1 MKKNLQS
8 FICALA
14 SLVWCFS
21 ASAEVVEFA
30 CGATASDNVKCSI
43 DTEAGVMT
51 VSGIGNMAAYTYD
64 TVPWADYKTTITSGV
79 VEEGITNVGGYAF
92 YQFSA
97 MTKVSLPSSVTSIDY
112 AAFSGCTALTGI
124 SLPENLTSIGDYAF
138 SGCNSLTAIEIPE
151 KTLSFGKSTFQK
163 CLKLTQVK
171 LPSGIKKLSDNMFY
185 DCTALTELDLPEGL
199 ETIGGQTFNYTPIV
213 NITLPSTLKTISR
226 GAFYQCNKLKS
237 IVIPKSVTY
246 IGAEAF
252 YQCTSVETMIVED
265 GNTKYDSRY
274 NCNAIIQTSTNEL
287 IFGCKTSTIPKT
299 VERIGKY
306 AFYRI
311 PVQATYIVY
320 PYSVKELG
328 NQAYY
333 YGNYVIKELYF
344 GAALEALETF
354 AYYGQKNLTKV
365 VSFATVAPSLD
376 SSSSPFMYTYT
387 ETKATLYYPKGSD
400 YTTWASY
407 FKNMEEIEFSGKC
420 GDNLSWEFD
429 TENYMLKI
437 SGSGAMTDYAVSS
450 PAPWN
455 AYAKTVETI
464 LLADEQTTV
473 SDLAFDDCL
482 SLAAVIYE
490 GDEKLTVE
498 SGAFDGDNE
507 TAVLY
512 VKEGTKDNYSDLT
525 AFADVKEITLTL
537 DADDV
542 KIGYEESVT
551 LTPTYSLA
559 GLVGDVEYTWTST
572 DAMVVEVKDGVV
584 TPVNPGTAD
593 VKVSVVTPAGNT
605 LEAVCKVTVVD
616 AATGIDNV
624 KAETMDDGAIY
635 DLLGRKVVNPA
646 TGVYIKNGKKLFIVK

>member
-1 MKKNLQS
+1 MHISNVRQIGGIRQNNLIDKIINMRKLL
-8 FICALA
+8 FTTMCALA
-14 SLVWCFS
+14 SLAWGIN
-21 ASAEVVEFA
+21 ASAEVVEYA
-30 CGATASDNVKCSI
+30 CGATENDNVTCSI
-43 DTEAGVMT
+43 D
-51 VSGIGNMAAYTYD
+51 
-64 TVPWADYKTTITSGV
+64 
-79 VEEGITNVGGYAF
+79 
-92 YQFSA
+92 
-97 MTKVSLPSSVTSIDY
+97 
-112 AAFSGCTALTGI
+112 
-124 SLPENLTSIGDYAF
+124 TSIGDYAF
-138 SGCNSLTAIEIPE
+138 KDCNSLTAIEIPE

-213 NITLPSTLKTISR
+213 NITLPSMLKTISR

-246 IGAEAF
+246 IGTEAF

-299 VERIGKY
+299 VERVGKY

-344 GAALEALETF
+344 GAALEALERS

-376 SSSSPFMYTYT
+376 SPFMYTNT
-387 ETKATLYYPKGSD
+387 ETKATLYYPKDSD

-437 SGSGAMTDYAVSS
+437 SGSGAMTDYTLSS

-490 GDEKLTVE
+490 GDE
-498 SGAFDGDNE
+498 N
-507 TAVLY
+507 
-512 VKEGTKDNYSDLT
+512 
-525 AFADVKEITLTL
+525 
-537 DADDV
+537 
-542 KIGYEESVT
+542 
-551 LTPTYSLA
+551 
-559 GLVGDVEYTWTST
+559 
-572 DAMVVEVKDGVV
+572 
-584 TPVNPGTAD
+584 
-593 VKVSVVTPAGNT
+593 
-605 LEAVCKVTVVD
+605 
-616 AATGIDNV
+616 
-624 KAETMDDGAIY
+624 
-635 DLLGRKVVNPA
+635 
-646 TGVYIKNGKKLFIVK
+646 

>member
-1 MKKNLQS
+1 
-8 FICALA
+8 
-14 SLVWCFS
+14 
-21 ASAEVVEFA
+21 
-30 CGATASDNVKCSI
+30 
-43 DTEAGVMT
+43 
-51 VSGIGNMAAYTYD
+51 
-64 TVPWADYKTTITSGV
+64 
-79 VEEGITNVGGYAF
+79 
-92 YQFSA
+92 
-97 MTKVSLPSSVTSIDY
+97 
-112 AAFSGCTALTGI
+112 
-124 SLPENLTSIGDYAF
+124 
-138 SGCNSLTAIEIPE
+138 
-151 KTLSFGKSTFQK
+151 
-163 CLKLTQVK
+163 
-171 LPSGIKKLSDNMFY
+171 MFY

-199 ETIGGQTFNYTPIV
+199 ETIGGQTFNRTPIV
-213 NITLPSTLKTISR
+213 NIALPSTLKTISR

-246 IGAEAF
+246 IGTEAF

-299 VERIGKY
+299 VERVGKY
-306 AFYRI
+306 AFYGI

-344 GAALEALETF
+344 GAALEALETYT
-354 AYYGQKNLTKV
+354 YYGQKNLTKV
-365 VSFATVAPSLD
+365 VSFATVTPSLD
-376 SSSSPFMYTYT
+376 SSFSPFKYTNT
-387 ETKATLYYPKGSD
+387 ETNATLYYPKGSD

-437 SGSGAMTDYAVSS
+437 SGSGAMTDYTVSS

-490 GDEKLTVE
+490 GDEKLTVA

-537 DADDV
+537 DQTEV
-542 KIGYEESVT
+542 IMGSGEEVT
-551 LTPTYSLA
+551 LFPSYILMDY
-559 GLVGDVEYTWTST
+559 VGDVEYTWMSLDETV
-572 DAMVVEVKDGVV
+572 AVVNGGVV
-584 TPVNPGTAD
+584 SSVNTGTTNI
-593 VKVSVVTPAGNT
+593 KVSVVTPAGNV
-605 LEAVCKVTVVD
+605 LEAACSIKVD
-616 AATGIDNV
+616 DEATGIEDV
-624 KAETMDDGAIY
+624 CVPLKEGELVIY
-635 DLLGRKVVNPA
+635 TT
-646 TGVYIKNGKKLFIVK
+646 TGVRVKDINSPGIYIVNGKKVVVR